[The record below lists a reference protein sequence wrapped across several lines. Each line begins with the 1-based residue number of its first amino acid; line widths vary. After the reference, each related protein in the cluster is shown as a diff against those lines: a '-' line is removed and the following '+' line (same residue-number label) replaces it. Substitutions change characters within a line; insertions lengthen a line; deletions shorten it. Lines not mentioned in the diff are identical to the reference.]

1 VYAIA
6 EMRPHG
12 RTTFLLFV
20 FFQAL
25 YALTSSGNAFRVPDE
40 FEPYFQTEHLVDA
53 GDLSVPQTLAIR
65 QPSIVNG
72 RVVGSAPIF
81 YGKFGVDHKPYAPYG
96 PFVAFLALP
105 HHLLARAVAWI
116 ARVPRAPLPGGI
128 PWVFLVGGLTTLF
141 TATGAA
147 LAVAGFH
154 RAAIAL
160 DAPPRTALAL
170 SLLLGGATVLWVY
183 GVSFYCEGWQAAMF
197 IWAAVLLIDARG
209 GSPRAPVYMTGAAVL
224 LMLAGLTK
232 VTGMVFTP
240 PFVLAV
246 LAERSVPPR
255 VRLRAA
261 VALAAG
267 IAAAVAIHLTWNAYR
282 FGLPLDF
289 GYDASE
295 TVPHMPPQL
304 FRLADIPR
312 GLVMSLVTPGKG
324 LLVWAPALL
333 LAAASAREFW
343 RRQPA
348 VALGI
353 VATLITGLLFFAAY
367 LFPEAGYSHGPRTL
381 VPIVPLLLLPAIARP
396 IEQRSRA
403 ALAACAIVG
412 FTVALLATS
421 VSFLEDQGIGEDL
434 GGGAA
439 LAYYE
444 RIDPPPGR
452 AWNRYRLEY
461 VPFVR
466 TLRSGLWPA
475 GDAVGHGLDY
485 FPHHLARA
493 RREIPGGQAIPV
505 WLIWAMPLFWTGML
519 IAAAAALARLKK
531 SSADFADY
539 AD

>member
-1 VYAIA
+1 
-6 EMRPHG
+6 MPSHG
-12 RTTFLLFV
+12 RTTVLLFV
-20 FFQAL
+20 LFQAL

-40 FEPYFQTEHLVDA
+40 FEAYFQVEHLVDA
-53 GDLSVPQTLAIR
+53 GDISVPQTLVIR
-65 QPSIVNG
+65 QPRIVNG
-72 RVVGSAPIF
+72 RIAGSAPIF

-96 PFVAFLALP
+96 PFVAFLAVP
-105 HHLLARAVAWI
+105 HHLIARGVAWL
-116 ARVPRAPLPGGI
+116 AGVPRAPLPGGL

-154 RAAIAL
+154 RAALAL
-160 DAPPRTALAL
+160 GAPARTALVL

-183 GVSFYCEGWQAAMF
+183 GVSFYCEGWQAAML
-197 IWAAVLLIDARG
+197 IWAVVFLIEARAGSGRDALLVA
-209 GSPRAPVYMTGAAVL
+209 GAAVL
-224 LMLAGLTK
+224 LALVGLTK

-240 PFVLAV
+240 PFVLAA
-246 LAERSVPPR
+246 LADRTVPGRS
-255 VRLRAA
+255 RLRVA

-267 IAAAVAIHLTWNAYR
+267 IAAAVAIHLAWNAFR
-282 FGLPLDF
+282 FGQPFDF

-304 FRLADIPR
+304 FRLADVPR

-333 LAAASAREFW
+333 LAAASMRDFW

-348 VALGI
+348 VAMG
-353 VATLITGLLFFAAY
+353 VALCGITGLLFFAAY

-381 VPIVPLLLLPAIARP
+381 VPIVPLLLLPAIAHP

-403 ALAACAIVG
+403 AVIACAAIG
-412 FTVALLATS
+412 FTIALLATS
-421 VSFLEDQGIGEDL
+421 ISFLEDQGIGEDL
-434 GGGAA
+434 GSGAS

-466 TLRSGLWPA
+466 TLRAGFWPA

-485 FPHHLARA
+485 LPHHLARA
-493 RREIPGGQAIPV
+493 RHELPGGAAIPL
-505 WLIWAMPLFWTGML
+505 WLVWAMPVFWL
-519 IAAAAALARLKK
+519 AVLAAAGTALSRRRAAL
-531 SSADFADY
+531 
-539 AD
+539 

>member
-1 VYAIA
+1 
-6 EMRPHG
+6 MQSHR
-12 RTTFLLFV
+12 RTTVLLFV

-40 FEPYFQTEHLVDA
+40 FEVYFQTEHLVDA

-65 QPSIVNG
+65 QPTVVNG
-72 RVVGSAPIF
+72 RVVGDAPIF
-81 YGKFGVDHKPYAPYG
+81 YGKFGVDRRPYAPYG
-96 PFVAFLALP
+96 PFVAFLAVP

-116 ARVPRAPLPGGI
+116 ARVPRAPLPSGI
-128 PWVFLVGGLTTLF
+128 PWIFLVGGLTTLF

-154 RAAIAL
+154 RAALAL
-160 DAPPRTALAL
+160 DAPPRTALAC

-183 GVSFYCEGWQAAMF
+183 GVSFYCEGWQAAML
-197 IWAAVLLIDARG
+197 IWAAALLIEARQG
-209 GSPRAPVYMTGAAVL
+209 LPRVDVRVACAAAL
-224 LMLAGLTK
+224 LTLVGLTK
-232 VTGMVFTP
+232 VTGLIFTP
-240 PFVLAV
+240 AFVLAA
-246 LAERSVPPR
+246 LADRTVAPKS
-255 VRLRAA
+255 RLQTA

-267 IAAAVAIHLTWNAYR
+267 IAMAVAIHLAWNAYR
-282 FGLPLDF
+282 FGLPFDF

-304 FRLADIPR
+304 FRLADVPR

-333 LAAASAREFW
+333 LAAASAREFL

-353 VATLITGLLFFAAY
+353 AVTGVTGLIFFAAY

-381 VPIVPLLLLPAIARP
+381 VPIVPLLLLPAIAWP

-403 ALAACAIVG
+403 AVAACAVVG
-412 FTVALLATS
+412 FTIALLATS

-434 GGGAA
+434 GAGAA

-452 AWNRYRLEY
+452 AWNRYRLSY

-466 TLRSGLWPA
+466 TLSSGTWPA

-493 RREIPGGQAIPV
+493 RRELPGGQAIPF
-505 WLIWAMPLFWTGML
+505 WLVWAMPAWWLTVLAG
-519 IAAAAALARLKK
+519 AAAALARR
-531 SSADFADY
+531 
-539 AD
+539 